1 MLSVT
6 ATAKGRARSVSTR
19 YGDRLVLDVLGH
31 DGKEYTIW
39 RPGTDSQL
47 PKIANGERV
56 TIAVDS
62 KGKASLLESMADKVT
77 DTVTPTSAPETYNAH
92 NGRSDEIADYVTR
105 LGKLYR
111 HSYKVTRE
119 TMANESV
126 SGEDLTA
133 IATTIFIQTVR
144 HFDL

>member
-1 MLSVT
+1 MLAVT
-6 ATAKGRARSVSTR
+6 ATAKGRARSVTTK

-31 DGKEYTIW
+31 DGQEYTIW

-47 PKIANGERV
+47 PKIANGERL

-62 KGKASLLESMADKVT
+62 KGKASLLESLADKVQ
-77 DTVTPTSAPETYNAH
+77 DTPPAPETYNAH

-111 HSYKVTRE
+111 HSYKVTKE
-119 TMANESV
+119 TMANEPV
-126 SGEDLTA
+126 TGEDLRA